1 MPPADAL
8 PFGRE
13 AYTDPARFARELD
26 VLFRA
31 RGFAAASLADVERPG
46 AWVRV
51 PVPDDRLVVARDA
64 GLGLR
69 LLRDV
74 CRHRGVALLDGDAG
88 HAPSL
93 QIACPY
99 HAWRYDLAGSLLR
112 CPGAPDGLDRAAYG
126 LAAGELSTLATAVF
140 ARAASPPTLPPWL
153 AALDVAALR
162 RARRVA
168 WEVDAN
174 WKLLVENFQES
185 HHFPTVHPGLESLTP
200 WRDSRSLV
208 EAPGWLGGVMTLRD
222 GAETVSTTGRLR
234 GRRPIVPTALR
245 RQVHDAWVAPNLL
258 TSLQPDYLLTYRLHP
273 LAPGRTRVVGEVF
286 VHAATPDDAG
296 LDEVFAFW
304 DRTNAEDRA
313 VCERQQAGMASRWEG
328 GVYATSEDG
337 TRAFDRW
344 VADGLRAAP
353 EAAP

>member
-1 MPPADAL
+1 MRPPDAL
-8 PFGRE
+8 PFGRA
-13 AYTDPARFARELD
+13 AYTDPTRFARELD

-31 RGFAAASLADVERPG
+31 RGFAAASLDDVARPG

-51 PVPDDRLVVARDA
+51 PVADDRLVIARDA
-64 GLGLR
+64 ALALH

-88 HAPSL
+88 VLPAL
-93 QIACPY
+93 QIDCPY

-126 LAAGELSTLATAVF
+126 LSAGPLATRATAVF
-140 ARAASPPTLPPWL
+140 AHAAASPTLPPWL
-153 AALDVAALR
+153 AALDVTTLR

-200 WRDSRSLV
+200 WRDSHSV
-208 EAPGWLGGVMTLRD
+208 IDGKAWLGGVMTLRD
-222 GAETVSTTGRLR
+222 GAETVSTTGLLR
-234 GRRPIVPTALR
+234 GRRPIVPTAR
-245 RQVHDAWVAPNLL
+245 RRHVHDAWIAPNLL

-286 VHAATPDDAG
+286 VHAATSDDAG

-313 VCERQQAGMASRWEG
+313 VCERQQVGMSSRWEG

-337 TRAFDRW
+337 TRAFDQW
-344 VADGLRAAP
+344 VTDGLRDAT